1 MKNIAIASLFA
12 ALVVATAPAIAGEH
26 DHHAPAK
33 PADAEKADDAEF
45 AKLDTD
51 KDGFISKSEL
61 PAKHPLLPHFGMV
74 DKNRDGKLDRKEFE
88 VASKMMS
95 SMSH

>member
-1 MKNIAIASLFA
+1 MKAILLTSLFA
-12 ALVVATAPAIAGEH
+12 ILLTAAPHAIAGEH

-33 PADAEKADDAEF
+33 PTVTGKADDPAF
-45 AKLDTD
+45 TKLDTN

-74 DKNRDGKLDRKEFE
+74 DKNKDGKLDKKEFE
-88 VASKMMS
+88 SARNML
-95 SMSH
+95 

>member
-33 PADAEKADDAEF
+33 SNDAEKANDAEF

-61 PAKHPLLPHFGMV
+61 PAKHPAMPSLSRALPLV
-74 DKNRDGKLDRKEFE
+74 DAPASGVRTIRD
-88 VASKMMS
+88 
-95 SMSH
+95 